1 MLVSDRVSEA
11 RGGRVLEL
19 SLDALFAIVSVLLL
33 DLLLFPIPLTV
44 APTCAECLSNVPRLP
59 LIPFIGAL
67 GLSLATERDA
77 ELSHRVVRGLALG
90 AAATTYA
97 GLIVAA
103 ATPFRDAYFTA
114 PYRAYALGYVGLATA
129 LATTGVIVISAQGR
143 SLSHRRLARRIAIV
157 GIVAL
162 LAAATRGEMLIAAIG
177 ATGGA
182 AGLALARVGRLWPS
196 TLSGV
201 TPDRAGLGVAIIAV
215 ALRLIFGLQTLA
227 RTGPGYAF
235 SLASDDG
242 NGYYRNATGML
253 SDPGYVDLVLR
264 AADGYPPLY
273 SLFLF
278 AIFAVTHESMAAVIV
293 AQAVLAAS
301 ACLLVYLIGR
311 RFLSAWVGVIAAFL
325 YATDQNLIQTQS
337 TLTTEALFVPLLL
350 LGLWALVQYGRQR
363 ALGWICMAAIAIA
376 LVFFTRNVLA
386 VVIPAAIFWL
396 LWLCPRQPLRAV
408 GAGLLLVATLLVVAS
423 PVAIA
428 TGRTESRPRF
438 TNQLAG
444 LGWEYQENTPY
455 VIENGFLVQRGINPL
470 SDPAGSLAAVA
481 RDPLPVIGFY
491 FEAVPQRLRYLIFSV
506 EPGAAD
512 PLTITNP
519 GIYPNRFGQIV
530 DLLLIVSAIVAV
542 GTAVWRR
549 SWRTHSELVLL
560 VLFTLFYVA
569 LFAFVFPPR
578 QAFRYRV
585 PIVPLLMI
593 AEAAG
598 LWLLARG
605 VSRAWSSAR

>member
-1 MLVSDRVSEA
+1 MLVSDRVSGTRA
-11 RGGRVLEL
+11 GRAIEF

-33 DLLLFPIPLTV
+33 DLLLFPVPLSV
-44 APTCAECLSNVPRLP
+44 APACEPCLSNVPRLP
-59 LIPFIGAL
+59 IIPFIGAL
-67 GLSLATERDA
+67 GLSLVVERDVG
-77 ELSHRVVRGLALG
+77 LSHRVVRGLALG
-90 AAATTYA
+90 AAAAAYS
-97 GLIVAA
+97 GLIVTAA
-103 ATPFRDAYFTA
+103 VPFRDAYFTM
-114 PYRAYALGYVGLATA
+114 PYRVYALGYVALVTA
-129 LATTGVIVISAQGR
+129 LLTIALIALGSARRQP
-143 SLSHRRLARRIAIV
+143 SHRRLARRIALV

-162 LAAATRGEMLIAAIG
+162 LAAAARGELPIAAIG
-177 ATGGA
+177 AAGGA
-182 AGLALARVGRLWPS
+182 AGLVLARARRLWQPM
-196 TLSGV
+196 LSRV
-201 TPDRAGLGVAIIAV
+201 TAGRAALGVVILAV
-215 ALRLIFGLQTLA
+215 TLRLIFGLQTLA
-227 RTGPGYAF
+227 RTGPGHAF

-242 NGYYRNATGML
+242 NGYYRNATEML
-253 SDPGYVDLVLR
+253 SDPGYVDRVLR

-273 SLFLF
+273 SFFLW
-278 AIFAVTHESMAAVIV
+278 AIFAVTQESMAAVVV

-311 RFLSAWVGVIAAFL
+311 RFLSPWVGVVAAFL
-325 YATDQNLIQTQS
+325 YATDQNLIQIQS

-350 LGLWALVQYGRQR
+350 LGLWALVQYGRAR
-363 ALGWICMAAIAIA
+363 ALGWICLAAIAIA
-376 LVFFTRNVLA
+376 LVFFTRNVIA
-386 VVIPAAIFWL
+386 VVIPAAILWL
-396 LWLCPRQPLRAV
+396 LWLRPRQPLRAL

-455 VIENGFLVQRGINPL
+455 VIENRFLVQRGINPL

-491 FEAVPQRLRYLIFSV
+491 LEAVPQRLRYLFFSV

-519 GIYPNRFGQIV
+519 GIYPNRFGQMV
-530 DLLLIVSAIVAV
+530 DLLLILSAIVAV
-542 GTAVWRR
+542 VTAVWRR
-549 SWRTHSELVLL
+549 SWRTHPQLVLL
-560 VLFTLFYVA
+560 VLFVVFYVA

-585 PIVPLLMI
+585 PIEPLLMI

-605 VSRAWSSAR
+605 VSRAWSSVR